1 MPRIRSQRPALAVN
15 ILFYVAISIL
25 ALVVVFPI
33 LAIVSNSFKTYGEY
47 MQNPVSLPA
56 HPVLESY
63 AKAWQGGAF
72 AVHLRNTLF
81 VVVSSVA
88 GILVISGL
96 AAYGIARLEEL
107 TKLGT
112 VIYAFLVAGIMVPPT
127 TVIVR
132 VFFLLQTLHLLN
144 ALSGVI
150 FCYLGAYLSVP
161 VLLMTG
167 FFKSVPKEL
176 FDAIEI
182 DGCGPVRTFL
192 NIVVPLSRP
201 VISTVV
207 ILLSVWLWNEFL
219 FPYILISADRKMTV
233 QVALQNMATMFWTD
247 VPTMFASVMFTIL
260 PLIAVYLILQRQF
273 IEGLSRGALKG

>member
-1 MPRIRSQRPALAVN
+1 
-15 ILFYVAISIL
+15 
-25 ALVVVFPI
+25 
-33 LAIVSNSFKTYGEY
+33 
-47 MQNPVSLPA
+47 
-56 HPVLESY
+56 
-63 AKAWQGGAF
+63 
-72 AVHLRNTLF
+72 
-81 VVVSSVA
+81 
-88 GILVISGL
+88 
-96 AAYGIARLEEL
+96 
-107 TKLGT
+107 